1 MAAGR
6 RAPKSGLLEL
16 RAPGEQWLRVLVT
29 LSEDFL
35 SVVPSAKGSEEP
47 LQPPPSPVQLNGA
60 EACALVP
67 DSLTNIKRTV
77 RIVKQDVGGL
87 GISIKGG
94 RENKM
99 PILISKIFKGLAA
112 DQTEALFV
120 GDAILSVNGGDLSDA
135 SHDEAVQA
143 LKKTGKEVVLE

>member
-35 SVVPSAKGSEEP
+35 SVSPSKGAEEP
-47 LQPPPSPVQLNGA
+47 LQPPPSPVQLNGG
-60 EACALVP
+60 EQCPLVP

-87 GISIKGG
+87 GISIKG
-94 RENKM
+94 
-99 PILISKIFKGLAA
+99 KGGAGSGPVSLPPSHPA
-112 DQTEALFV
+112 TSTP
-120 GDAILSVNGGDLSDA
+120 DA
-135 SHDEAVQA
+135 Q
-143 LKKTGKEVVLE
+143 

>member
-1 MAAGR
+1 RRRRRGRRRGGGGGAAATVYPRNALKMAAGR

-35 SVVPSAKGSEEP
+35 SVSPSKGAEEP
-47 LQPPPSPVQLNGA
+47 LQPPPSPVQLNGG
-60 EACALVP
+60 EPCALVP

-87 GISIKGG
+87 G
-94 RENKM
+94 
-99 PILISKIFKGLAA
+99 
-112 DQTEALFV
+112 
-120 GDAILSVNGGDLSDA
+120 
-135 SHDEAVQA
+135 
-143 LKKTGKEVVLE
+143 

>member
-35 SVVPSAKGSEEP
+35 SVSPSKGAEEP
-47 LQPPPSPVQLNGA
+47 LQPPPSPVQLNGG
-60 EACALVP
+60 EPCALVP

-87 GISIKGG
+87 GISIKDGYCSYLSG
-94 RENKM
+94 ICLE
-99 PILISKIFKGLAA
+99 LA
-112 DQTEALFV
+112 TMR
-120 GDAILSVNGGDLSDA
+120 
-135 SHDEAVQA
+135 
-143 LKKTGKEVVLE
+143 

>member
-35 SVVPSAKGSEEP
+35 SVIPSTKGSEEP

-67 DSLTNIKRTV
+67 DSITNIKRTV

-87 GISIKGG
+87 GISIKGK
-94 RENKM
+94 REGEV
-99 PILISKIFKGLAA
+99 PSPPLFSLATFITLLLFLRRPHSRPCCQPAASCHSK
-112 DQTEALFV
+112 
-120 GDAILSVNGGDLSDA
+120 
-135 SHDEAVQA
+135 
-143 LKKTGKEVVLE
+143 

>member
-35 SVVPSAKGSEEP
+35 SVVPSTKGSEEP

-87 GISIKGG
+87 GISIKGKREGETG
-94 RENKM
+94 REGCPFASIVFPSNFFF
-99 PILISKIFKGLAA
+99 LITLLLFLRRPHSRPRFQPAA
-112 DQTEALFV
+112 
-120 GDAILSVNGGDLSDA
+120 S
-135 SHDEAVQA
+135 
-143 LKKTGKEVVLE
+143 